1 MNVCNHP
8 RKRKRASHC
17 KSVGNVARKATKKN
31 RQRTFANVFSCVR
44 TFARLRLDK
53 GYFSKVLCG
62 LKSVREAVASC
73 EQFAISVAKCVM
85 LFIVFCAYFFRFC
98 FTVILQS
105 FGVTG
110 VVMQTIAHDL
120 QLAGTSPH
128 LGKIRCNNK
137 KHVWHNVMFVKFCSE
152 WLLLRYVRPRIG
164 GAKVKRCEKLCNN
177 LALFLHHNRA
187 KKFSKSLALEYLRMK
202 FLFIRFFDITSSL
215 LRKGITRNSNFY
227 RFTIRH

>member
-1 MNVCNHP
+1 MFPNMNVCNHP

-98 FTVILQS
+98 FTVIMQS
-105 FGVTG
+105 FGVNG
-110 VVMQTIAHDL
+110 VMQTIAHFL
-120 QLAGTSPH
+120 QLVGTSPH

-137 KHVWHNVMFVKFCSE
+137 KIYGTTYYSSSFAQNGC
-152 WLLLRYVRPRIG
+152 YCG
-164 GAKVKRCEKLCNN
+164 
-177 LALFLHHNRA
+177 
-187 KKFSKSLALEYLRMK
+187 
-202 FLFIRFFDITSSL
+202 TSS
-215 LRKGITRNSNFY
+215 RE
-227 RFTIRH
+227 